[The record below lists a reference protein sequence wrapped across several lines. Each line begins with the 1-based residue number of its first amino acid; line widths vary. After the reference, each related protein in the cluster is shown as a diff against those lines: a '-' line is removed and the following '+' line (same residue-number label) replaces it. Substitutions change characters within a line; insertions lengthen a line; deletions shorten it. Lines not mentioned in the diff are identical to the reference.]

1 MYLLYPVINQLHIL
15 VFSEEFKKKV
25 EKIFVSLSIISFLVH
40 LFLILINYYGI
51 INYPDNKLLNNPI
64 VAIYTPFSFI
74 LVYEVFLVIYYLPR
88 SISQYIRKQ
97 YEIITL
103 IIVRRIF
110 KDIAN
115 IDLTSNWFSQKYDLQ
130 LTYDLISTIILF
142 LIIYL
147 YYYFNTK
154 SKSITKKIEKVDN
167 LDAFIRRKKSIA
179 LLLFPILIVLA
190 ISSLIKWI
198 YVEIISIDQVFFSIQ
213 DINELFFNEFFTI
226 LIMADVL
233 LLLISLYKT
242 DKFHEILRNS
252 GFIISTILIR
262 LSFSVEGI
270 LNNILI
276 VTSVLYG
283 LLMLIMNINFNKIE
297 IKFTKE
303 IKAEEKE
310 SNEIV

>member
-1 MYLLYPVINQLHIL
+1 MIDKLHIL
-15 VFSEEFKKKV
+15 IFSEEFKKKV
-25 EKIFVSLSIISFLVH
+25 ERFFVTISIASFLIH
-40 LFLILINYYGI
+40 LTLIIINCCGI
-51 INYPDNKLLNNPI
+51 INYPENKLLNNPI

-74 LVYEVFLVIYYLPR
+74 LVYEVFLVVYYLPR

-103 IIVRRIF
+103 IVVRRIF

-115 IDLTSNWFSQKYDLQ
+115 IDLTSDWFNQKYDLQ
-130 LTYDLISTIILF
+130 LTYDLISTLILF

-167 LDAFIRRKKSIA
+167 LEAFIKRKKSIA

-190 ISSLIKWI
+190 ISSLVKWI
-198 YVEIISIDQVFFSIQ
+198 YVEFISIDQVFFSIQ

-262 LSFSVEGI
+262 LSFSVEGL

-276 VTSVLYG
+276 ISSVSYG
-283 LLMLIMNINFNKIE
+283 LVMLLISINFNKIQ
-297 IKFTKE
+297 IKYADE
-303 IKAEEKE
+303 VQIEEKE
-310 SNEIV
+310 SDEIV